1 MATPGSIRAGKAYV
15 EIGAI
20 TAPLEAALRKASMTL
35 KAWGSQVQSI
45 GQRAMLAAG
54 AMAAPVAL
62 SSRVYAN
69 FSDQMKAVQA
79 VSGATAAEMRMLTN
93 TAEDLGRTTSYTAA
107 QVGEAM
113 LNLARSGFR
122 PKEINDA
129 ISGILALA
137 RATGTDLA
145 VAGDIAAGTLRA
157 FNLEATES
165 QRVADVLTATANNSA
180 QTLED
185 LGEAMKYVAP
195 VAQEYGLSLEE
206 TAKAIGALANV
217 QIKGSMAGT
226 SLRQMMVALANPAIR
241 AKIEALGVAV
251 TDATGGFR
259 KDFGKMLLELGE
271 AMKSLPA
278 PERLALLYEL
288 FGSRSAAKLAVSN
301 FPKLAVSNFQ
311 GLNDA
316 IDNAA
321 GNAKRAAEIMDSG
334 LGGAWRRL
342 TSALE
347 GVQIAIGKVVELAIS
362 PLMDA
367 LGNVLVQVAQWIN
380 ANRAAVMVVL
390 GAVAAVGTLGA
401 TLFAAGIGLKAAGVA
416 LGTLATI
423 GKLVALAFAGMQA
436 AVTALLSPLG
446 LLVASLAGIGA
457 LAVYVSGVW
466 KPLFAYLGQGFQ
478 WIADIAGKTW
488 KGISDALAAG
498 NLALAAEIGLN
509 GLKVAWY
516 EALLWIQERWIGFK
530 AKILDIWYSAVYG
543 IAQMTLT
550 GLAGIQTLW
559 VNLQATFRGLW
570 VKTVKFLGDTWD
582 ALYYWLAR
590 SFTNLTHLFSDA
602 AEKAAA
608 QKALDEEQ
616 AKRAREREKAAQE
629 ALTQIEREGAER
641 RQQIDRDL
649 MDALTTLEED
659 KQRAI
664 GEAGTISDADKA
676 KLDELK
682 KRAAEARKRLAE
694 LTEQAE
700 LARAEAE
707 KPPEMP
713 ELPETPQLEEK
724 LAAAGAKPTGLGGGG
739 TAGTFSALAVRGLA
753 IANPLDRIAKA
764 SEETAA
770 NTKRIAKNTEEQAEF
785 E

>member
-1 MATPGSIRAGKAYV
+1 MATPGSIRAGKAHV
-15 EIGAI
+15 EIGAVI
-20 TAPLEAALRKASMTL
+20 APLEAALRKASMTL
-35 KAWGSQVQSI
+35 KAWGSQVQSM

-62 SSRVYAN
+62 SGRVYAG

-145 VAGDIAAGTLRA
+145 LAGDIAAGTLRA

-165 QRVADVLTATANNSA
+165 QRVADVLTAAANNSA

-195 VAQEYGLSLEE
+195 VAQEYGLSIEE

-278 PERLALLYEL
+278 PERLALLYEV
-288 FGSRSAAKLAVSN
+288 FGQRSMAAAA
-301 FPKLAVSNFQ
+301 KLAVSNFQ

-321 GNAKRAAEIMDSG
+321 GNAQRAAEIMDSG

-401 TLFAAGIGLKAAGVA
+401 TLFAAGIGLKAVGVA

-457 LAVYVSGVW
+457 LAVYVSGAW

-478 WIADIAGKTW
+478 WIAELAGKTW
-488 KGISDALAAG
+488 KGISDALASG
-498 NLALAAEIGLN
+498 NLALAGEIAMA
-509 GLKVAWY
+509 GLKTAWY
-516 EALLWIQERWIGFK
+516 EAMLWIQGRWIAFK
-530 AKILDIWYSAVYG
+530 AKIVDIWYGAVYG
-543 IAQMTLT
+543 IAQMALT
-550 GLAGIQTLW
+550 GFAALQTLW
-559 VNLQATFRGLW
+559 TNVTATFRRLW
-570 VKTVKFLGDTWD
+570 IRTTTFISDTWD
-582 ALYYWLAR
+582 RVYTWLAK
-590 SFTNLTHLFSDA
+590 SFVNLTKLFSDA
-602 AEKAAA
+602 HEKAAA
-608 QKALDEEQ
+608 KQAIDDEYAAR
-616 AKRAREREKAAQE
+616 AKDREKAAQE

-641 RQQIDRDL
+641 RQQIDREL
-649 MDALTTLEED
+649 MDSLITLEED
-659 KQRAI
+659 RQRAV
-664 GEAGTISDADKA
+664 EQAGSVSEEDKKRLAELKA
-676 KLDELK
+676 KAD
-682 KRAAEARKRLAE
+682 AARKRLDE

-713 ELPETPQLEEK
+713 ELPEAPQLEEK

-753 IANPLDRIAKA
+753 VGGPLERIAKS
-764 SEETAA
+764 SEETAE
-770 NTKRIAKNTEEQAEF
+770 NTRRMNKLLEQDEAKF
-785 E
+785 V